1 MEVQEIIRGGG
12 FASFDGQ
19 VLRIDGTCVRPY
31 AVTDT
36 RKLSVEVAE
45 GAEGRLVLLHA
56 APGPRRTSRADRGRG
71 RWPNRP

>member
-12 FASFDGQ
+12 FAPFDGQ

-36 RKLSVEVAE
+36 RKLSVSCCILQILNLTTI
-45 GAEGRLVLLHA
+45 G
-56 APGPRRTSRADRGRG
+56 
-71 RWPNRP
+71 